1 MYRYYKC
8 CTAIKRGAD
17 ACPGRSIPANQIES
31 MIVDQIR
38 EIAKDTVLLDEVDN
52 QVSLDLTEEIDELK
66 TQMRQLDKQIKR
78 DMAELARLEKSE
90 SRAEVTV
97 DRISELQK
105 RMRVSTTDRDSIKQ
119 EINKASRIHDG
130 VIHPRVLQ
138 DFDSVWASMP
148 TQDRCLLV
156 SMVVERIDFN
166 PDDDGL
172 SVTISSEAAG
182 ILSRKQPVIK

>member
-1 MYRYYKC
+1 MSVL
-8 CTAIKRGAD
+8 G
-17 ACPGRSIPANQIES
+17 
-31 MIVDQIR
+31 VDQQVVFIR
-38 EIAKDTVLLDEVDN
+38 QRLPGPGIDRVRPQNDLGLIGWPAMLSN
-52 QVSLDLTEEIDELK
+52 QVRVPIGV
-66 TQMRQLDKQIKR
+66 
-78 DMAELARLEKSE
+78 AELARLEKSE

-105 RMRVSTTDRDSIKQ
+105 RLRVSTTDRDSIKE